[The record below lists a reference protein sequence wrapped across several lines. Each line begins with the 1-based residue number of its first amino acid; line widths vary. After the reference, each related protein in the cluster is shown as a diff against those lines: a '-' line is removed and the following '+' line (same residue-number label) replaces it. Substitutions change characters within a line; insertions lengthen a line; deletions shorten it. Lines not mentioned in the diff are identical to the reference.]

1 VVGGFFSNLFYFIF
15 FIFCVCMRF
24 VLCAMENIHTT
35 HGTAPRVASGNQPA
49 SFVPC
54 SAASRRSSY
63 SSSAT
68 SSLLPSSSS
77 SSSSFLFLFF
87 LYLHKISIAFLVSF
101 FNRMLL
107 SLAISGVIQFN
118 SSLFLLFHLNE
129 IDRLGFDQFDR
140 HLGNCAI

>member
-1 VVGGFFSNLFYFIF
+1 VGGFFSNLFYFIF

-77 SSSSFLFLFF
+77 SSFLFLFF

-118 SSLFLLFHLNE
+118 SSFFFIISFE
-129 IDRLGFDQFDR
+129 
-140 HLGNCAI
+140 

>member
-1 VVGGFFSNLFYFIF
+1 
-15 FIFCVCMRF
+15 MRF

-68 SSLLPSSSS
+68 SSS
-77 SSSSFLFLFF
+77 LFLSLSCLLLLLLFLLSFFLF

-101 FNRMLL
+101 FNRL

-118 SSLFLLFHLNE
+118 SSF
-129 IDRLGFDQFDR
+129 FDYF
-140 HLGNCAI
+140 I

>member
-1 VVGGFFSNLFYFIF
+1 
-15 FIFCVCMRF
+15 
-24 VLCAMENIHTT
+24 
-35 HGTAPRVASGNQPA
+35 
-49 SFVPC
+49 
-54 SAASRRSSY
+54 
-63 SSSAT
+63 
-68 SSLLPSSSS
+68 
-77 SSSSFLFLFF
+77 